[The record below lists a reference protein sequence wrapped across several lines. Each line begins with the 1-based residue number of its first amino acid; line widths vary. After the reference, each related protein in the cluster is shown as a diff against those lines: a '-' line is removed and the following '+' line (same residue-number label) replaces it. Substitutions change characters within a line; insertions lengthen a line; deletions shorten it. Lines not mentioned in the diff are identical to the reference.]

1 MINSPCIGICKVN
14 GNHCTGCGRH
24 IDDIA
29 DWQLMSDEQKREA
42 VWAAGQRLESA
53 AREAFLGRFYARH
66 GVDHGQG
73 KSADIIRAAR
83 ESA

>member
-1 MINSPCIGICKVN
+1 MCNSPCVGICKVN
-14 GNHCTGCGRH
+14 GSHCTGCGRH

-42 VWAAGQRLESA
+42 ICAAGQRLESA
-53 AREAFLGRFYARH
+53 AREAFLGRFRARH

-83 ESA
+83 V